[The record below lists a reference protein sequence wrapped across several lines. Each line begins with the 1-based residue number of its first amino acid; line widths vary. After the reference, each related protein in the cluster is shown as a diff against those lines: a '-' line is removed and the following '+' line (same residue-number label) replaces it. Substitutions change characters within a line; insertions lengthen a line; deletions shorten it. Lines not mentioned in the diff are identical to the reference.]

1 MAEDYMSF
9 DEALS
14 QLQMEEAEL
23 RALVSQGKL
32 RAFRDENTLKFRR
45 SDVDRLHQ
53 ERSTEATM
61 VLRPDDVATGETK
74 TDVGASEAET
84 AAEGTPALAEEPID
98 LLADE
103 VLDYDDTAETII
115 GGEPA
120 GSETEMELE
129 EEETAIEEPESPTKV
144 PTIELTPAAESTG
157 ETEETAVPTLELGE
171 DVGVEEPGSETEV
184 PTMVLGLD
192 EYDDTQIATEEV
204 ATEEVFLEEGELEEV
219 PVTADVEEPVV
230 EPEAEEEAE
239 RAIGSITGSSS
250 YGTGEPLAIREAP
263 SALYTVMCAIAALML
278 MVPGGIFFYCLATQT
293 VPEWGVVKSIMEFVW
308 DQFGLAPPPV

>member
-1 MAEDYMSF
+1 
-9 DEALS
+9 
-14 QLQMEEAEL
+14 
-23 RALVSQGKL
+23 VSQGKL

-45 SDVDRLHQ
+45 SDVDKLRQ
-53 ERSTEATM
+53 ERSTEATV
-61 VLRPDDVATGETK
+61 VLSPDDVAGGETK
-74 TDVGASEAET
+74 TDAQPEEGET
-84 AAEGTPALAEEPID
+84 EVEGTPALSEEPID

-115 GGEPA
+115 GGE
-120 GSETEMELE
+120 SEAAEADMELD
-129 EEETAIEEPESPTKV
+129 EETVAEEPESPTKV

-171 DVGVEEPGSETEV
+171 DAETEEPGSETEV

-219 PVTADVEEPVV
+219 PGTADVEEPVV

-250 YGTGEPLAIREAP
+250 YGTGEPLAVREAP
-263 SALYTVMCAIAALML
+263 SALYTVKCALAGLML
-278 MVPGGIFFYCLATQT
+278 MIPGGIFFYCLATQR
-293 VPEWGVVKSIMEFVW
+293 VPEWGFVESIMKFVW
-308 DQFGLAPPPV
+308 EQFGLAPPPV